1 MSYDCARS
9 HKIWGTFRDGVE
21 KIRHFYLFLLLC
33 VQITSNIIVN
43 LNLYMKNLR
52 SLDEALFLSFFLTQE
67 NQKKCGG
74 KLRQKSCKAR
84 DKTSTFYSE
93 KGNN

>member
-67 NQKKCGG
+67 NQKKMWG
-74 KLRQKSCKAR
+74 KITPKKLQS
-84 DKTSTFYSE
+84 
-93 KGNN
+93 